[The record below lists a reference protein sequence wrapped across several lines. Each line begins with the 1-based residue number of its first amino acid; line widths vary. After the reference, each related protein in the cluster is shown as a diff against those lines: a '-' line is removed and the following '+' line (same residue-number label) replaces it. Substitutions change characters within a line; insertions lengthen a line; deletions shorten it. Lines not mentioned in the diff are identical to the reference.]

1 MDTTLDVLAN
11 KYRRR
16 VLVALLEHNPQD
28 DDDRQIPDDVHLE
41 SEDLDQLLIRM
52 RHTHLPKL
60 EESGFIEWDQER
72 NIVRK
77 GPQFEEIQP
86 LLELME
92 NHADEL
98 PDGWL

>member
-1 MDTTLDVLAN
+1 MDHLLDVLAN

-28 DDDRQIPDDVHLE
+28 DHDPQIPDNVNYEAEDLE
-41 SEDLDQLLIRM
+41 SLMINM

-60 EESGFIEWDQER
+60 EDARFIEWDRET
-72 NIVRK
+72 NTVRK
-77 GPQFEEIQP
+77 GPQFEDIRP

-92 NHADEL
+92 NHADKF
-98 PDGWL
+98 PDDWL